1 MRPCCQCRSP
11 IENRVLICPHCG
23 ADQDGGPRATPTPE
37 PVRPGFLRRFITS
50 AVGFEDPFLTLLF
63 FFVMPIVLGGAIG
76 YSIAGTNGAA
86 LGLLCAF
93 LATIL
98 LTVLMAGGDS
108 GG

>member
-23 ADQDGGPRATPTPE
+23 ANQDGGPRATPTPD

-50 AVGFEDPFLTLLF
+50 AVRFEDPFLTLLF
-63 FFVMPIVLGGAIG
+63 FAIPIVLGGAIG

-86 LGLLCAF
+86 LGLLSAF

-98 LTVLMAGGDS
+98 LIVLLSAGES

>member
-1 MRPCCQCRSP
+1 MRPCIQCRSP
-11 IENRVLICPHCG
+11 IENRVLKCPHCG

-37 PVRPGFLRRFITS
+37 AEPPGFLRRFITS
-50 AVGFEDPFLTLLF
+50 SVKFDDPFLSLLF
-63 FFVMPIVLGGAIG
+63 FAIPIVVGGVIG

-93 LATIL
+93 LGTL
-98 LTVLMAGGDS
+98 LLIVLLSAGDS

>member
-1 MRPCCQCRSP
+1 MRPCSQCRSP

-37 PVRPGFLRRFITS
+37 QAPPGFLRRFITS
-50 AVGFEDPFLTLLF
+50 AIRFEDPFLTLLF
-63 FFVMPIVLGGAIG
+63 FAIPTVLGGAIG
-76 YSIAGTNGAA
+76 YSIAGTNGAV

-98 LTVLMAGGDS
+98 LTVLMAAGDS

>member
-23 ADQDGGPRATPTPE
+23 ADQGGGPRATPTPE

-50 AVGFEDPFLTLLF
+50 AVGFEDPFLSLLF
-63 FFVMPIVLGGAIG
+63 FALPIVLGGVIG
-76 YSIAGTNGAA
+76 YSIVGTNGAV

-98 LTVLMAGGDS
+98 LTVLMAAGDS